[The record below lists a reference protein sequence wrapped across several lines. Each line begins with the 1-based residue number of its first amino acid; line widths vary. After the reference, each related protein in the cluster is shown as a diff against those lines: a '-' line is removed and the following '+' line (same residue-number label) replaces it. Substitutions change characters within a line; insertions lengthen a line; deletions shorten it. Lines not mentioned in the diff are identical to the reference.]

1 MRLGAFLEEG
11 SNGLAGRLS
20 HKSLT
25 TLSSDRGGGIGTNF
39 AQVEGAVRACFSEVT
54 FALSLERR
62 VK

>member
-11 SNGLAGRLS
+11 PYGLAERLS

-25 TLSSDRGGGIGTNF
+25 TLSRDRGRGIGTSF
-39 AQVEGAVRACFSEVT
+39 AQVEGEVKAGFSEVI
-54 FALSLERR
+54 FALSLTRG